1 MDSGSLAWQRDLA
14 AALDRARQERRFI
27 LADYSKEH

>member
-1 MDSGSLAWQRDLA
+1 MDSSVLAWQPDLA
-14 AALDRARQERRFI
+14 IALDRARQERRFI